1 MRDYITD
8 RRTDRQNTFQQQKLT
23 TLNNQQLSNVN

>member
-8 RRTDRQNTFQQQKLT
+8 RWTDRQNTLQQQKLT

>member
-8 RRTDRQNTFQQQKLT
+8 RKTDRQNILQQQKLT